1 MVVKSAA
8 ERARRDEL
16 GFGAMTQTVVR
27 SEGVKAKGVPVN
39 PTGRIPELDGL
50 RGLAILLVIICHYV
64 ANAEHK
70 QLGFWVHRALSG
82 LTFGWSGV
90 DLFFVLSGFLIGGIL
105 VDARSAPH
113 YFRAFYMRR
122 VHRILPVYYSW
133 ILIYAAVVCAGL
145 WLLPGRLPFTTQDL
159 KQVPIYLFFLQN
171 LRLGMPPAVWIW
183 FGVMWSLA
191 VEEQFYLLAP
201 PLIRILSIHKLVV
214 ALTATVC
221 IAPLLRFVVFGYL
234 SPGTYTSTMLMPCRA
249 DTLAMGMLLAIAW
262 RAAWF
267 RAFLVERRVL
277 LQDVLLVL
285 TLGVGGLLWWF
296 AHPLSFVTV
305 IIGYTWLA
313 FFYGCLLL
321 VVLSQ
326 TQGWI
331 AGVMRWKILRGLGT
345 ISYCVYVIHLT
356 FNHLAHQILLHAEPQ
371 VYNAKGVGVTLLAL
385 VLTLAVASLSW
396 RYFEKPL
403 IRRGHSYSYWQESVQ
418 TFKGLSV

>member
-1 MVVKSAA
+1 
-8 ERARRDEL
+8 
-16 GFGAMTQTVVR
+16 MTQTVVQ
-27 SEGVKAKGVPVN
+27 SQEVEAKELPMNSG
-39 PTGRIPELDGL
+39 GRIPELDGL

-70 QLGFWVHRALSG
+70 QLGIWAHWALSG

-105 VDARSAPH
+105 VDARGAPH

-122 VHRILPVYYSW
+122 VYRILPVYYSW
-133 ILIYAAVVCAGL
+133 ILIYAAVVCAAV
-145 WLLPGRLPFTTQDL
+145 WLLPGRLTFTAQDL
-159 KQVPIYLFFLQN
+159 QQAPLHLFFLQN
-171 LRLGMPPAVWIW
+171 LRIGMPPAVWIW

-201 PLIRILSIHKLVV
+201 PLIRVLSIRKLVV
-214 ALTATVC
+214 ALAATVC
-221 IAPLLRFVVFGYL
+221 VAPLLRALVFGYL
-234 SPGTYTSTMLMPCRA
+234 SPGTFASTVLMPCRA

-267 RAFLVERRVL
+267 RALLVERRVL
-277 LQDVLLVL
+277 LQSVLLAL
-285 TLGVGGLLWWF
+285 ALGVAGLLWSF
-296 AHPLSFVTV
+296 AHPLSFVRV
-305 IIGYTWLA
+305 VIGYTWLA

-326 TQGWI
+326 RKEWI

-345 ISYCVYVIHLT
+345 ISYCVYIVHET
-356 FNHLAHQILLHAEPQ
+356 FNLLAHQILLHGQPEI
-371 VYNAKGVGVTLLAL
+371 YDAKGVGVTLLSV
-385 VLTLAVASLSW
+385 VLTVVVASVSW

-403 IRRGHSYSYWQESVQ
+403 IRRGHSYSYWGDTAAAEPQSLLLPADP
-418 TFKGLSV
+418 KA